1 MRVREEF
8 CCYVIKLSE
17 KKRESSFSSYAERA
31 WTALAERLEISLSLQ
46 NHVNI
51 ITLQTSTL

>member
-17 KKRESSFSSYAERA
+17 KDRESSFSFFAERA